1 MTNTQM
7 TEFMYELFKEQSAD
21 WKLTLQIS
29 FYCYNSHAGNSAT
42 KNIYPIITRQ
52 NGELTMSG
60 TLSGSTDVVRE
71 ESGDITVSRAHITS
85 VSIYTFEWL

>member
-29 FYCYNSHAGNSAT
+29 FNCSNTSAGSSGT
-42 KNIYPIITRQ
+42 KNIYPIIIRQ
-52 NGELTMSG
+52 NGEFTMSG
-60 TLSGSTDVVRE
+60 TLSGSTDAIY
-71 ESGDITVSRAHITS
+71 ESKSNTSASNAHITS
-85 VSIYTFEWL
+85 VSVYAFEWL

>member
-29 FYCYNSHAGNSAT
+29 FNCSNTSAGSSGT
-42 KNIYPIITRQ
+42 KNIYPIIIRQ
-52 NGELTMSG
+52 NGEFTMSG
-60 TLSGSTDVVRE
+60 TLSGSTE
-71 ESGDITVSRAHITS
+71 PLFEKIENTTASYANITA
-85 VSIYTFEWL
+85 VSIYAFEWL